1 MFIKQG
7 IGRATSDTA
16 HQVRQEII
24 TRDEGV
30 ELVQKYDGEF
40 PSQYLDLFLDY
51 MQMDMNELNKVF
63 DNFRRDIIWK
73 KENNEWKLKQQI
85 TKL

>member
-16 HQVRQEII
+16 HQVRQEVI

-30 ELVQKYDGEF
+30 ELVRNYDGEF
-40 PSQYLDLFLDY
+40 PSQHLDLFLDY
-51 MQMDMNELNKVF
+51 MDMSMDELNQVF
-63 DNFRRDIIWK
+63 DKYRRSIIWK
-73 KENNEWKLKQQI
+73 KENEEWKLKQQI

>member
-7 IGRATSDTA
+7 IGRATSDSA
-16 HQVRQEII
+16 HQVRHGII

-30 ELVQKYDGEF
+30 ELVRKYDGEF
-40 PSQYLDLFLDY
+40 PSEHLDLFLDY
-51 MQMDMNELNKVF
+51 MEMDIDELNTIF
-63 DNFRRDIIWK
+63 DKFRKPIIWK
-73 KENNEWKLKQQI
+73 KENNEWKLQHQI